1 MQLKFN
7 AGFWACAVTVSVYR
21 ESAQVGVHE
30 LDIGSFLG
38 ICESKEKELVIP
50 ALG

>member
-1 MQLKFN
+1 MH
-7 AGFWACAVTVSVYR
+7 R

-38 ICESKEKELVIP
+38 ISKSKEKELVIP